1 MKRISAISL
10 AVSLLLVGCG
20 EQSNETSASSDSSSE
35 QLVSR
40 TTAPTVIWFL
50 ENPDALE
57 GTWKLCR
64 SNPGDHGS
72 KAACVN
78 AGQAHERVLMLGRE
92 RALSSLKQ

>member
-1 MKRISAISL
+1 MTRVFVISL

-20 EQSNETSASSDSSSE
+20 EQSNDASTSNDSSPDK
-35 QLVSR
+35 LISR
-40 TTAPTVIWFL
+40 ATAPTIVWFL

-64 SNPGDHGS
+64 SNPGEHGS

>member
-1 MKRISAISL
+1 MKALSGISL
-10 AVSLLLVGCG
+10 ALSLLLVGCG
-20 EQSNETSASSDSSSE
+20 EQSDETSNGSGSSPKE
-35 QLVSR
+35 LVGR
-40 TTAPTVIWFL
+40 HTAPTVVWLL
-50 ENPDALE
+50 ENPEALE

-64 SNPGDHGS
+64 SNPGNHGS

>member
-1 MKRISAISL
+1 MTRTSVISL
-10 AVSLLLVGCG
+10 AVCLLLAGCG
-20 EQSNETSASSDSSSE
+20 DQSNDASTSNDRSPD
-35 QLVSR
+35 QLVGR
-40 TTAPTVIWFL
+40 ATAPTVVWFL

-64 SNPGDHGS
+64 SNPGEHGS
-72 KAACVN
+72 KVACVN

>member
-1 MKRISAISL
+1 MISL
-10 AVSLLLVGCG
+10 AASLLLVGCG
-20 EQSNETSASSDSSSE
+20 DQSDETSTGSNSRPE
-35 QLVSR
+35 QVVSR
-40 TTAPTVIWFL
+40 ATAPTVIWFL

-72 KAACVN
+72 KPACVN
-78 AGQAHERVLMLGRE
+78 AGHAHERVLVLGRE